1 MEALLQRLALFA
13 RAESLAMRMRARRV
27 MRMTVVSSLAI
38 VAALFAFGL
47 LNLFAFNLLTAA
59 FGASAA
65 TLSLAAA
72 DALLAVL
79 LLLQARR
86 RTPSTEEAMVDELR
100 ALLLVELRS
109 DAARLEAQLLH
120 VQQEVTRIGK
130 DISRVTQG
138 APLQAGLS
146 SIGPILSLASRL
158 LKRRKDA

>member
-1 MEALLQRLALFA
+1 
-13 RAESLAMRMRARRV
+13 
-27 MRMTVVSSLAI
+27 
-38 VAALFAFGL
+38 
-47 LNLFAFNLLTAA
+47 
-59 FGASAA
+59 
-65 TLSLAAA
+65 
-72 DALLAVL
+72 
-79 LLLQARR
+79 
-86 RTPSTEEAMVDELR
+86 MVDELR